1 MNLSNPV
8 PRPTLGGMKGYGQ
21 FCPVA
26 KTAEIFAQRWT
37 PLLVRE
43 LCFGA
48 KRFTEIHAGV
58 PLMSRALLV
67 QRLAELEDAGVIAT
81 QPLAQGK
88 LYSLTPAGEHFGG
101 IVNLMSDWG
110 QRYGQGR
117 IAHEE
122 LDPTLLMW
130 GMRRQITT
138 SQMPDHE
145 IVLRLEFRGLP
156 RAFAARR
163 YWWMILRPDD
173 VEVCFKDPGLEVDVV
188 LAADL
193 EAFVRVWMGHR
204 GLAEA
209 LGAGDITLSGEARK
223 VLELKRAL
231 RLSEVP
237 DLRVLAFPPAA

>member
-1 MNLSNPV
+1 MNLSNRV
-8 PRPTLGGMKGYGQ
+8 RQPTFIGMKGYGQ

-26 KTAEIFAQRWT
+26 KTAEVFAQRWT
-37 PLLVRE
+37 PLIVRE
-43 LCFGA
+43 LCFGP
-48 KRFTEIHAGV
+48 KRFTEIHGGV

-67 QRLAELEDAGVIAT
+67 QRLTELEEAGVIAT
-81 QPLAQGK
+81 EPLAQGK

-130 GMRRQITT
+130 GMRRQIGRAELP
-138 SQMPDHE
+138 SRE
-145 IVLRLEFRGLP
+145 IVLRLEFRGIP

-163 YWWMILRPDD
+163 YWWMILRPSD
-173 VEVCFKDPGLEVDVV
+173 VEVCLKDPGAEVDVV
-188 LAADL
+188 LTADL

-204 GLAEA
+204 GMADA
-209 LGAGDITLSGEARK
+209 MAAGDIGLSGDSSK
-223 VLELKRAL
+223 VTELKRVL
-231 RLSEVP
+231 RLPEAAE
-237 DLRVLAFPPAA
+237 LRVLAFPPAA

>member
-1 MNLSNPV
+1 
-8 PRPTLGGMKGYGQ
+8 MKGYGQ

-37 PLLVRE
+37 PLIIRE
-43 LCFGA
+43 LCFGPR
-48 KRFTEIHAGV
+48 RFNEVHSGV

-67 QRLAELEDAGVIAT
+67 QRLGELEEAGVVAT

-88 LYSLTPAGEHFGG
+88 LYALTAAGEQMSEL
-101 IVNLMSDWG
+101 ICLMSEWG
-110 QRYGQGR
+110 QRHGQGR

-130 GMRRQITT
+130 GMKRQI
-138 SQMPDHE
+138 D
-145 IVLRLEFRGLP
+145 LRELPGRDVVMRFEFRGLP
-156 RAFAARR
+156 RAHAARR

-173 VEVCFKDPGLEVDVV
+173 VEVCLKDPGLEVDVV

-204 GLAEA
+204 GLADA
-209 LGAGDITLSGEARK
+209 LDRGDITLSGDRGHVAA
-223 VLELKRAL
+223 LKRAL
-231 RLSEVP
+231 RIEDEASLKT
-237 DLRVLAFPPAA
+237 LYFRPAA

>member
-1 MNLSNPV
+1 
-8 PRPTLGGMKGYGQ
+8 MKGYGQ

-26 KTAEIFAQRWT
+26 KTAEVFAQRWT
-37 PLLVRE
+37 PLIVRE

-48 KRFTEIHAGV
+48 KRFTEIHSGV

-67 QRLAELEDAGVIAT
+67 QRLAELEEAGVIAT
-81 QPLAQGK
+81 EPLAQGK

-130 GMRRQITT
+130 GMRRQITLADL
-138 SQMPDHE
+138 PDRE
-145 IVLRLEFRGLP
+145 TVLRFEFRGVP

-163 YWWMILRPDD
+163 YWWMILRRAD
-173 VEVCFKDPGLEVDVV
+173 VEVCLKDPGLEVDVV
-188 LAADL
+188 MMADL

-204 GLAEA
+204 GLADA
-209 LGAGDITLSGEARK
+209 MAARDISLSGETAR
-223 VLELKRAL
+223 VAELKRAL
-231 RLSEVP
+231 RLPEAP
-237 DLRVLAFPPAA
+237 ELRVLAFPPAA